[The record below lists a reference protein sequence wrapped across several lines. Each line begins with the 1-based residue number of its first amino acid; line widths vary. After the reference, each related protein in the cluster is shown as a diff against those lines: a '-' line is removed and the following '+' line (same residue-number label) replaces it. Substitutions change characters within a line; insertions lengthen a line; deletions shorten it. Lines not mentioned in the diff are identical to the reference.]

1 MIFLKSNPTGTLARG
16 SKYLADSITDLVDP
30 SSWVVHNNLGFFNI
44 HIYRSVLIDCD
55 KAYVINII
63 LHRLDYKV

>member
-44 HIYRSVLIDCD
+44 HIYHSVLIDCD
-55 KAYVINII
+55 
-63 LHRLDYKV
+63 